1 METSAGAE
9 KHKGETAVVVLVLVG
24 LQGSGKTTF
33 RSRLEQCNSLEV
45 VGVCQD
51 VLGTREK
58 CLCVFRRALS
68 DREGPEGK
76 ALGNASERRIRFV
89 VVDRTNLSKEQ
100 RRIWTD
106 EIKRA
111 QGGTVGKS
119 LALFWDMPA
128 KFCAKRAADR
138 KTHEGGLQGRGAY
151 PVVHQS
157 SKGLQRPD
165 VEEDFDSVV
174 TFTCDEHAFAF
185 ADHLIAVNKEF
196 KDTGILHVDTKVHR
210 KGRRDAFQILMSQ
223 RKKSKKTLPSSS
235 NEHTFGRFR
244 GWDTF
249 VKYTS
254 SVPQEALFSDE
265 ECIVI
270 SDKFPKAKTHIL
282 AIARCGSLQG
292 PLDLR
297 PRHTGLLRHMKDVSY
312 QVLSTLTDATI
323 EQIKQQNMYRMGFHS
338 SPSLSQLHMH
348 VISKDFDSEYLK
360 TKKHWTSFT
369 NPQFFLNVD
378 DVLAQFERGIPA
390 LDYNVEEKNA
400 LLRNT
405 RLTCPVCQCQTLRTL
420 PEMKDHYR
428 QCFTRGS

>member
-1 METSAGAE
+1 METYAK

-45 VGVCQD
+45 IGVCQD

-58 CLCVFRRALS
+58 CLRVFRRALLDCKGPKGNTS
-68 DREGPEGK
+68 DD
-76 ALGNASERRIRFV
+76 ASERQIRFIV
-89 VVDRTNLSKEQ
+89 IDRTNLSKEQ

-138 KTHEGGLQGRGAY
+138 EIHEGGLQGSGAY

-174 TFTCDEHAFAF
+174 TFTCDEHASAF
-185 ADHLIAVNKEF
+185 ADHLISVNKEF
-196 KDTGILHVDTKVHR
+196 KETGLLHINTKVHR
-210 KGRRDAFQILMSQ
+210 EGRRDAFQILMSQ
-223 RKKSKKTLPSSS
+223 SRKKSKKTLPSSPK
-235 NEHTFGRFR
+235 EHTFGRFR

-270 SDKFPKAKTHIL
+270 SDKFPKAKIHIL
-282 AIARCGSLQG
+282 TIARCTALQG
-292 PLDLR
+292 PLNLR
-297 PRHTGLLRHMKDVSY
+297 QSHIALLRHMKDVSY
-312 QVLSTLTDATI
+312 QVLSTVTDATI
-323 EQIKQQNMYRMGFHS
+323 EDIKQENMYQMGFHS

-348 VISKDFDSEYLK
+348 VISKDFDSECLK

-378 DVLAQFERGIPA
+378 DVLDQFGRGIPA
-390 LDYNVEEKNA
+390 LDYNIEEKNA

-405 RLTCPVCQCQTLRTL
+405 PLTCPVCQCQSLRTL

-428 QCFTRGS
+428 QCFTRVS